1 MAKGTSFAA
10 KAKGKKKRTQSFVKY
25 VKSVKSEKTGH
36 WRFNEQ
42 MVAVNEG
49 ENLDDALKRLKKE
62 TMALDMKFPVME
74 KLVTEET
81 PSEADALGLN
91 TPDETPAEKAEKA
104 ESESAQPEV
113 VKEETVE
120 TPQAENSSDKKAD
133 DENATEEKA
142 KVDEDGSSEKSI
154 EESVEEK
161 TEA

>member
-62 TMALDMKFPVME
+62 TMALDMKLPVME

-91 TPDETPAEKAEKA
+91 TPDETPAEKAEKT
-104 ESESAQPEV
+104 ESESKPAEV

-120 TPQAENSSDKKAD
+120 APQSENLSDEKAD
-133 DENATEEKA
+133 DKNAPEDKA

-154 EESVEEK
+154 EETVEEK
-161 TEA
+161 TEE